1 MIFSQS
7 LEIIKY
13 VYNENIM
20 NLMAITVLLQ
30 NLLVGRIILIIQ
42 RSLVQIIHGSVN
54 SKIQKK

>member
-1 MIFSQS
+1 LIFSQS